1 MFKLKLSAV
10 GTSTGTILPKDM
22 LARMNVEKGD
32 KLYAVETPEGFLLT
46 PFDPEVAKQMEIGRS
61 FMKDYKDT
69 FKELAK

>member
-10 GTSTGTILPKDM
+10 GSSTGTILPKAM

-32 KLYAVETPEGFLLT
+32 RLFAVETPDGFLLT
-46 PFDPEVAKQMEIGRS
+46 PYDPEIEEQMKLGRS
-61 FMKDYKDT
+61 FMKDYKDA